1 MNVIHW
7 DRFGDVNTLYRLLP
21 GSYAN
26 RASLPAEATAAHS
39 ADWSPIA
46 DIGET
51 ATEYVI
57 RVELPAVQKDDV
69 RVTLDQGVITIAGER
84 KTASDV
90 KNEKMH
96 RVESVVGRFERS
108 FSLPEDVNAATV
120 TCVSK
125 DGLLTVHI
133 PKREKPQHTPTQITV
148 Q

>member
-7 DRFGDVNTLYRLLP
+7 DRFGDVNTLFRLLP

-26 RASLPAEATAAHS
+26 RSSQSTDPAAART

-46 DIGET
+46 DIGES

-57 RVELPAVQKDDV
+57 RVELPAVQKDEV
-69 RVTLDQGVITIAGER
+69 KVSIDQGVITIAGER
-84 KTASDV
+84 KSASDA
-90 KNEKMH
+90 KGEKMH
-96 RVESVVGRFERS
+96 RVESVTGRFERS

-120 TCVSK
+120 TCAAR
-125 DGLLTVHI
+125 DGILIVHI
-133 PKREKPQHTPTQITV
+133 PKMAKPQHAATQITV